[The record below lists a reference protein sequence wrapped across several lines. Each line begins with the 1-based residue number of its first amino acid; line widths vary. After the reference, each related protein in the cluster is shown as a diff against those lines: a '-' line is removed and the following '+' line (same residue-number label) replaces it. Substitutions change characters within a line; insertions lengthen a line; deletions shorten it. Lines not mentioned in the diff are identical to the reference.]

1 MNDADPKI
9 FEATIQREGN
19 FTFVAIPFSPRAVW
33 GVRPRYPV
41 SGTINDI
48 AVRGTLGALGQN
60 YFLRLGAAW
69 LRSSGV
75 EVGATVTVKLA
86 VASPQAGTTTHA

>member
-1 MNDADPKI
+1 M
-9 FEATIQREGN
+9 
-19 FTFVAIPFSPRAVW
+19 
-33 GVRPRYPV
+33 
-41 SGTINDI
+41 INHM

-75 EVGATVTVKLA
+75 EPGATVTVKLA
-86 VASPQAGTTTHA
+86 VASPQEGNRNRLSWFVTTENLSAQARHTFRS